1 MIETRPRTRWKR
13 LVVLACA
20 LLLCGAYGIIA
31 WGSDSIIWPADAYA
45 AYREHRASQ
54 KRFAAKYAA
63 ATPFNA
69 SDGGGYIGL
78 PGTTIWAK
86 VPQDATGT
94 RFNAASNGFFGLKP
108 CVEWAQAPRLR
119 VQVTTID
126 AIRRGPVP
134 EPTTDEGLVWW
145 MDVRETI
152 EEVVAEGDTTHRY
165 SYEVPSRTG
174 SHRRIDVD
182 LEFGAVVILF
192 WSDKYPEPPDMPEF
206 FAIGDPVP
214 PDGE

>member
-1 MIETRPRTRWKR
+1 MATTRPRTRWKR
-13 LVVLACA
+13 LVVLASA
-20 LLLCGAYGIIA
+20 LLLSGAYGIIA

-45 AYREHRASQ
+45 AYRAHRASQ
-54 KRFAAKYAA
+54 ERFAADYAA
-63 ATPFNA
+63 RTPFTA

-86 VPQDATGT
+86 VPQDVSGT
-94 RFNAASNGFFGLKP
+94 RYSAASDGFFGLKP
-108 CVEWAQAPRLR
+108 CVEWTRAPRLW

-134 EPTTDEGLVWW
+134 EPTTDAGIMWW

-152 EEVVAEGDTTHRY
+152 EEVVAEGDTTRWY
-165 SYEVPSRTG
+165 SYEVPSWTG

-182 LEFGAVVILF
+182 LEFGAVVIFF
-192 WSDKYPEPPDMPEF
+192 WSDKDPEPPDMPEF
-206 FAIGDPVP
+206 FAIGEPVP